1 MGVNVLNKRSLMTIG
16 LWGTMLIHSSLSLA
30 ANKSAG
36 TSGAQFLKIGAGAR
50 PAAMGNSF
58 TGLSNDVNAV
68 MFNPA
73 GLSNISRAQLTA
85 THAQWFEDVN
95 YDFAAFAYP
104 TDFGAFALS
113 AATLKVEGVQ
123 KRDTSESLLGSV
135 DALDAAYG
143 LTYSR
148 NLMPYLSLGGT
159 ARYVQQKIDTSR
171 ASVWAGDIGIL
182 KRFKT
187 HPLMVGLTAKNMG
200 SSIKFRNEADALPT
214 TYTLGFSYRLFKER
228 LVLTSDVKKP
238 RDADVGWAVGTEYVQ
253 DFSDSVHMA
262 FRLGYDSS
270 NTDATDA
277 HGLSFGAGFGLGRLD
292 FDFAW
297 VPFGEL
303 GNTFRY
309 SALLRF

>member
-1 MGVNVLNKRSLMTIG
+1 
-16 LWGTMLIHSSLSLA
+16 
-30 ANKSAG
+30 
-36 TSGAQFLKIGAGAR
+36 
-50 PAAMGNSF
+50 
-58 TGLSNDVNAV
+58 
-68 MFNPA
+68 
-73 GLSNISRAQLTA
+73 
-85 THAQWFEDVN
+85 
-95 YDFAAFAYP
+95 
-104 TDFGAFALS
+104 
-113 AATLKVEGVQ
+113 
-123 KRDTSESLLGSV
+123 
-135 DALDAAYG
+135 
-143 LTYSR
+143 
-148 NLMPYLSLGGT
+148 
-159 ARYVQQKIDTSR
+159 
-171 ASVWAGDIGIL
+171 
-182 KRFKT
+182 
-187 HPLMVGLTAKNMG
+187 MVGLTAKNMG